1 MIETKIVIEIGIAGV
16 SLLKQDEIVEEMARK
31 RDKKI
36 TNHHAVID
44 LIVVRLAN
52 VIKRETGIE
61 IERRIR
67 IGRETDESV
76 VVAVPT
82 EGVIDIAVI
91 WIRIRRE
98 IAREIKRR
106 TDIGMCGI
114 IHDAQS
120 TCFKRYLNNNDD

>member
-16 SLLKQDEIVEEMARK
+16 SLLKQDEIVEEIARK
-31 RDKKI
+31 REKKI

-67 IGRETDESV
+67 IGGETDESV

-91 WIRIRRE
+91 RIRIRRE
-98 IAREIKRR
+98 IAREIMRR

-114 IHDAQS
+114 IDGCASNMFQTLS
-120 TCFKRYLNNNDD
+120 QQ